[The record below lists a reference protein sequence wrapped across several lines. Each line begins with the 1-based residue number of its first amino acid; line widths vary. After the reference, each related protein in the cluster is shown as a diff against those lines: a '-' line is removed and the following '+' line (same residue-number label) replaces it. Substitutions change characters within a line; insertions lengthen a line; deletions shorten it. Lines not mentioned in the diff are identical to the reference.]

1 MYELSNEWKFR
12 NSMMEKIQ
20 SALMTLSPQN
30 TVKVI

>member
-1 MYELSNEWKFR
+1 MNYRMSGNSEILLWK
-12 NSMMEKIQ
+12 KIQ